1 MQFPILSIIVFTP
14 IISGLLILLIPGD
27 RKAEIRVA
35 ALAAASIRANPFCM
49 AIFLIQ
55 LGDRWLS
62 IYRKLPLAARAGNFI
77 YRRSE
82 RDEYTTRAFDRS
94 GDVYRSLDLL
104 GD

>member
-35 ALAAASIRANPFCM
+35 ALAAATHRASPFCL
-49 AIFLIQ
+49 AVLLIQ

-62 IYRKLPLAARAGNFI
+62 IY
-77 YRRSE
+77 
-82 RDEYTTRAFDRS
+82 
-94 GDVYRSLDLL
+94 
-104 GD
+104 